1 MKIYRIISF
10 VLVLSFA
17 LLSFAACGDDKGD
30 ESSSL
35 SVESVVSDE
44 SAVDVTSGVS
54 NESEENESSEETE
67 VSEEVVEFDVLKG
80 DWLGVYTSLEGDGS
94 SAYYCN
100 LLNVSFDGKGNG
112 VENFAT
118 ENGENREFMYSVTDG
133 AVAFVYLDNAEVVSY
148 DFICVDGIL
157 TLDAGGGQLNFVP
170 NGTEG
175 LLVPQVDSEILGSW
189 YRVEGEYLNVVEF
202 KEDFTLLE
210 SYGEGEESFVYHT
223 YGDGTFYLEFA
234 FGYTYEVDGD
244 SLVITFEDDTFVVYK
259 RVVGDVLESLD
270 FTVVGCWFA
279 SDEAIGDVCFVF
291 APDGSGY
298 AEMFGYRF
306 DISYMLSE
314 GNGINITMLGEGVSE
329 ELLDGVYELNGT
341 ELTITVDGDPMVFTK
356 LDLTTDGD
364 GDNTGYG
371 EVDLTPAENVS
382 DTIYGMWASPV
393 QEDGV
398 VSLTVVLALRQDGTG
413 FMTAK
418 DFVVEDY
425 DLTEEEMADLIVSY
439 THGFSFTVEE
449 NIVTIFDGGEQ
460 IGSSSM
466 VVDGDDMI
474 VVTKYD
480 DGTNDVMYFNRIVE

>member
-35 SVESVVSDE
+35 SVESVVSGE
-44 SAVDVTSGVS
+44 SSVDVSS
-54 NESEENESSEETE
+54 DDAEESEEAESSEE
-67 VSEEVVEFDVLKG
+67 SEETVEFDVLKG
-80 DWLGVYTSLEGDGS
+80 DWLGVYASLQGDGS
-94 SAYYCN
+94 SAYYSN

-157 TLDAGGGQLNFVP
+157 TLDAGGGQLNFVLG
-170 NGTEG
+170 GTED
-175 LLVPQVDSEILGSW
+175 LLAPQVDSEILGSW
-189 YRVEGEYLNVVEF
+189 YRVDGEYLNVVEF
-202 KEDFTLLE
+202 KEDFTFLE
-210 SYGEGEESFVYHT
+210 SYGESEESFVYHT
-223 YGDGTFYLEFA
+223 YGDGTFYLEFGL
-234 FGYTYEVDGD
+234 GYTYEVDGD
-244 SLVITFEDDTFVVYK
+244 SLVITFEDGTFVDYK

-270 FTVVGCWFA
+270 FTVVGCWCA
-279 SDEAIGDVCFVF
+279 SDEAIGDICFVF
-291 APDGSGY
+291 EPDGSGY
-298 AEMFGYRF
+298 AEMLGFSF
-306 DISYMLSE
+306 AISYKLSE
-314 GNGINITMLGEGVSE
+314 GNGINITMLGDGVSE

-371 EVDLTPAENVS
+371 EVDLTPAENVPN
-382 DTIYGMWASPV
+382 TIYGMWGSPV
-393 QEDGV
+393 QEDGGA
-398 VSLTVVLALRQDGTG
+398 SLTVVLALRQDGTG

-425 DLTEEEMADLIVSY
+425 DLTEEEMAELIGLY
-439 THGFSFTVEE
+439 TYGFSFTVDE

-466 VVDGDDMI
+466 IVDGDDMI